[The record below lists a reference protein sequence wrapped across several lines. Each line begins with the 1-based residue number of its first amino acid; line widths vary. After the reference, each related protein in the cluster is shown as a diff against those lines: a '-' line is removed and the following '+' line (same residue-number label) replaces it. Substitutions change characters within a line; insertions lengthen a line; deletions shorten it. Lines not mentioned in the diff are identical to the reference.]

1 MSKAGLLRRVQALEA
16 RHEIPAP
23 SPFEIVLG
31 ELSVSGLE
39 ALLAATEAHGG
50 EALPAEMGSAI
61 LREHAPNPGTFNRW
75 MNLLETT

>member
-1 MSKAGLLRRVQALEA
+1 MRKGDLLRRVQALEA
-16 RHEIPAP
+16 RREPPAP

-39 ALLAATEAHGG
+39 ALMAAMEESGG

-61 LREHAPNPGTFNRW
+61 LREHAPNPETFNRW